1 MGLHVSVLSN
11 TLQIGF
17 VPDGRMML
25 GYGMMDRNREID
37 LAL

>member
-1 MGLHVSVLSN
+1 MSVFCH

-17 VPDGRMML
+17 VPDGRMIL
-25 GYGMMDRNREID
+25 GYGLMNRNREID